1 MIAQYQDS
9 IQVENNLLRQIAIKE
24 NQLKIAREF
33 DMLHVA
39 KELQS
44 QLLNLQSQLLELQNP
59 EFAALMSLIDD

>member
-9 IQVENNLLRQIAIKE
+9 IQVENNLQRKIAIKE
-24 NQLKIAREF
+24 NQLKIAQEF

-39 KELQS
+39 KELQN

-59 EFAALMSLIDD
+59 EFAALMSLLDD

>member
-9 IQVENNLLRQIAIKE
+9 IKCENNLLRQIAIKE
-24 NQLKIAREF
+24 NQLKIAQEV

-39 KELQS
+39 KELHN

-59 EFAALMSLIDD
+59 EFAALMSLLDD